1 MSASSSRTR
10 IVCFTGVRV
19 SLRLDSNVRDEK
31 PSTRFVS
38 SYACCYHLAVNS
50 RKRFVSKL
58 AILLA
63 LTASALIYASEPKG
77 AVLPP
82 VPATVDTIT
91 PGELR
96 MHLEFLS
103 SPELG
108 GRYTLSPNFAI
119 AARYLAAHLQAY
131 GFRGAG
137 ENGSFL
143 QTFQVVSA
151 KPDTTKSSLQITK
164 AGNAKD
170 YHFGDFYVFSGRAGE
185 AEGQIVFVGAGISS
199 ASQKH
204 DDYAGL
210 NVTGKIVLI
219 APGLPAG
226 IDSSQLSEKEQG
238 QGAAQA
244 HGAVAM
250 IVIPS
255 GRMAEFM
262 KNKNFQERIATRE
275 TVRLARDAEGGLPTV
290 TLGPNAADEF
300 VAACGLDLKNI
311 NDAITRKQPLQPQKT
326 DVKARMTVALHLTR
340 SSTQN
345 VAGILEGSDARLKNE
360 YVTFSAHYDHLKSG
374 PSGEIFPGADDDG
387 SGTTAVLTI
396 AHAMSLAR
404 PKRSVLVIFH
414 AGEEL
419 GLLGSQYNTDFA
431 PVVPL
436 EKMVVDLNIDM
447 IGRSKPPNDKELEDE
462 HLTDPNTVYLV
473 GSNRISPE
481 LHQLSEETNAE
492 FQKMKLDYYY
502 NDPNNPERIYYR
514 SDHWNY
520 AKHGVPIIFYF
531 DGTHVDYHRPTD
543 TIDKI
548 DFTKITNIT
557 RLVFETGWRIAN
569 LDHRLTKKP

>member
-1 MSASSSRTR
+1 M
-10 IVCFTGVRV
+10 
-19 SLRLDSNVRDEK
+19 
-31 PSTRFVS
+31 
-38 SYACCYHLAVNS
+38 
-50 RKRFVSKL
+50 
-58 AILLA
+58 
-63 LTASALIYASEPKG
+63 
-77 AVLPP
+77 PP
-82 VPATVDTIT
+82 VPPTVDTIT

-131 GFRGAG
+131 GFRGAS

-151 KPDTTKSSLQITK
+151 KADTTKSLLHLTRG
-164 AGNAKD
+164 GNQKD
-170 YHFGDFYVFSGRAGE
+170 YHFGDFYLFGGRAGE
-185 AEGQIVFVGAGISS
+185 AEGQIVFVGTGVSS
-199 ASQKH
+199 PGQKH

-210 NVTGKIVLI
+210 DAKGKIVLI
-219 APGLPAG
+219 APGIPNG
-226 IDSSQLSEKEQG
+226 VDSSQLSEKEQG

-244 HGAVAM
+244 HGAVG
-250 IVIPS
+250 IITIPS
-255 GRMAEFM
+255 PRMAEFM
-262 KNKNFQERIATRE
+262 KNKSFQERAATRE
-275 TVRLARDAEGGLPTV
+275 QVRLARDIESGLPTV
-290 TLGPNAADEF
+290 TLGPNAAEEF

-311 NDAITRKQPLQPQKT
+311 NDAITRKQPLKPQKT
-326 DVKARMTVALHLTR
+326 EASAHITVALHLAP

-345 VAGILEGSDARLKNE
+345 VAGILEGSDPKLKNE

-419 GLLGSQYNTDFA
+419 GLLGSEYNTDYS

-436 EKMVVDLNIDM
+436 EQMVVDLNIDM
-447 IGRSKPPNDKELEDE
+447 IGRSRPPNDKELEDE
-462 HLTDPNTVYLV
+462 HLTEPNTVYLV

-481 LHQLSEETNAE
+481 LHRLSEDTNAE

-548 DFTKITNIT
+548 DFTKMTKVT